1 MRLVTFFAF
10 FNSFTV
16 LILIITGIL
25 KTKPTFMAKQSIHNK
40 KAINTAH
47 RHAGRT
53 ILITGLIHGYLA
65 LGGFRFHPGQ
75 LLYMFILLNV
85 VFILMFKKTKKKVF
99 FKLHKYF
106 PILIVVMLSLHYLS
120 MNGII

>member
-16 LILIITGIL
+16 LILITTGIL
-25 KTKPTFMAKQSIHNK
+25 KTKPTFMKKQSDHKKKIIH
-40 KAINTAH
+40 TAH

-53 ILITGLIHGYLA
+53 ILVTGLIHGYLA

-75 LLYMFILLNV
+75 ILYALILLNV
-85 VFILMFKKTKKKVF
+85 VFIVLFKKTKKKVF

-106 PILIVVMLSLHYLS
+106 PIVIVAMLSLHYLS

>member
-16 LILIITGIL
+16 FILILTGIL
-25 KTKPTFMAKQSIHNK
+25 KSKAHFMAKQSARK
-40 KAINTAH
+40 KKIIRTAH

-65 LGGFRFHPGQ
+65 LGGFRLHPGL
-75 LLYMFILLNV
+75 LLYSLILLNV
-85 VFILMFKKTKKKVF
+85 IFILLFKKTKKKVLVN
-99 FKLHKYF
+99 LHKYF
-106 PILIVVMLSLHYLS
+106 PALIVVMLSLHYLS